1 MTTATTAKL
10 DPGKQVSRRK
20 PVGKDTSTRRRVAK
34 ARRHFRVR
42 RKVSGTPERPR
53 LAVTRSSRHIVVQL
67 VDDLAGHTLASAS
80 SLEADVRAL
89 AGDKKA
95 RAAKVGELVAA
106 RAKSAG
112 VTKVVFDRG
121 GNDYHGRIA
130 ALADAAREAGL
141 EF

>member
-1 MTTATTAKL
+1 MTTPTK
-10 DPGKQVSRRK
+10 RK
-20 PVGKDTSTRRRVAK
+20 PVGKDISTRRRVAK

-42 RKVSGTPERPR
+42 RKVSGSPERPR
-53 LAVTRSSRHIVVQL
+53 LAVTRSARHIVVQL

-80 SLEADVRAL
+80 SLEADVRAMD
-89 AGDKKA
+89 GDKKA

-106 RAKSAG
+106 RAKSVG